1 LSVRLNRSLKERP
14 LVADTRDALI
24 AAAIDVLR
32 ESGFASASARKISQ
46 RAGCNQALVFY
57 HFGSV
62 SDLQVAAL
70 EEVSAQRMAAYRGLL
85 DHTGTLAEL
94 VRAARVVFEAD
105 LDAGHVRVLTEMIS
119 GAQSVPG
126 LGERVAGVL
135 VPWREFAVAAVRDV
149 MAGSPLGPVVPPEDA
164 AHAVVAGI
172 LGLEMLASLDGD
184 RDAALALFDRAQELG
199 GLLDRLRPVA
209 ALLAPA
215 AKAARPAARRT
226 AKGRKARTAAR
237 ENDTGNKEI

>member
-1 LSVRLNRSLKERP
+1 
-14 LVADTRDALI
+14 VADTRDALI
-24 AAAIDVLR
+24 AAAIEVLR
-32 ESGFASASARKISQ
+32 ESGFAAASARRISQ

-62 SDLQVAAL
+62 TDLQVAAL

-85 DHTGTLAEL
+85 DHTSTLAEL
-94 VRAARVVFEAD
+94 AAAARMVFEED

-126 LGERVAGVL
+126 LGERVAAVL
-135 VPWREFAVAAVRDV
+135 SPWREFAVTAVQDV
-149 MAGSPLGPVVPPEDA
+149 MAASPVGPVVPPEQV

-184 RDAALALFDRAQELG
+184 RGAALALFDRAREMG
-199 GLLDRLRPVA
+199 DLLDRLRPVA

-215 AKAARPAARRT
+215 ARTARSRTRKAA
-226 AKGRKARTAAR
+226 KK
-237 ENDTGNKEI
+237 NKENKEN